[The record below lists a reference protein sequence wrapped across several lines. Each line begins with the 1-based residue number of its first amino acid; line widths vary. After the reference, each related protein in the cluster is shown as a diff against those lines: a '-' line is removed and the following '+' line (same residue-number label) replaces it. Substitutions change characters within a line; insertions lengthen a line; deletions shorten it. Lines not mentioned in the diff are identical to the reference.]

1 MTTTKQKP
9 ASSFL
14 DDLQENTRFDR
25 WIEFIAAIVLSLAT
39 LGTAWSGYQATRW
52 NGQKSSYSS
61 SANTA
66 NLHAAQLA
74 NRAIMAD
81 SRNIDL
87 FVEWSAA
94 VFQENQEFADFL
106 FERFPTELAVATQ
119 AWLALDPTS
128 NPNAPLSPFD
138 MSEYRLD
145 DLEESEQLLVQVEA
159 DRNKTSEASQI
170 ADRYVLLTVSFAS
183 VLFFGGISGKFKS
196 RIIDLSMLALGLVMF
211 LVILAVLIS
220 YPVI

>member
-1 MTTTKQKP
+1 MSTKKQN
-9 ASSFL
+9 SISRVL

-52 NGQKSSYSS
+52 NGQKASYSS

-74 NRAIMAD
+74 NRAVIAD
-81 SRNIDL
+81 SRNVEL
-87 FVEWSAA
+87 FVEWSDA

-106 FERFPTELAVATQ
+106 LERFPTELEVATQ
-119 AWLALDPTS
+119 AWLALDPT
-128 NPNAPLSPFD
+128 NDPNAPLSPFD
-138 MSEYRLD
+138 MSEYRLE

-170 ADRYVLLTVSFAS
+170 ADRYVLLTVLFAS

-196 RIIDLSMLALGLVMF
+196 QIIDLSMLALGLMMF
-211 LVILAVLIS
+211 LIILAVLIS
-220 YPVI
+220 YPII

>member
-1 MTTTKQKP
+1 MTMTQKKP

-25 WIEFIAAIVLSLAT
+25 WVEFIAAIILSLAT
-39 LGTAWSGYQATRW
+39 LGVAWSGYQATRW

-74 NRAIMAD
+74 NRAMMAN
-81 SRNIDL
+81 SKNVDL

-106 FERFPTELAVATQ
+106 FERFPTELAVATD
-119 AWLALDPTS
+119 AWLALEPMND
-128 NPNAPLSPFD
+128 PNAPLSPFD
-138 MSEYRLD
+138 MSEYRLE

-170 ADRYVLLTVSFAS
+170 ADRYVLLTVLFAS

-196 RIIDLSMLALGLVMF
+196 QIIDLSMLALGLMMF

>member
-1 MTTTKQKP
+1 MTMTQKKP

-25 WIEFIAAIVLSLAT
+25 WVEFIAAIILSLAT
-39 LGTAWSGYQATRW
+39 LGVAWSGYQATRW
-52 NGQKSSYSS
+52 NGQKASYSS

-74 NRAIMAD
+74 NRAMMAH
-81 SRNIDL
+81 SKNVDL

-106 FERFPTELAVATQ
+106 FERFPTELAVATD
-119 AWLALDPTS
+119 AWLALEPMSD
-128 NPNAPLSPFD
+128 PNAPLSPFD
-138 MSEYRLD
+138 MSEYRLN

-170 ADRYVLLTVSFAS
+170 ADRYVLLTVLFAS

-196 RIIDLSMLALGLVMF
+196 QIIDLSMLALGLMMF
-211 LVILAVLIS
+211 LIILAVLIS